1 MSATL
6 LEPAFVRELEALRRL
21 LRPRARSGRIGSRTA
36 PRRGGAS
43 EFEVHRPYAAGDDIG
58 AIDWLAFART
68 GQPVLKE
75 RRSDED
81 VVVRL
86 VVDASA
92 SFGFGEP
99 RPIDM
104 ATRVAAAVAYLAL
117 SAGERAELVVGGGK
131 SGGFHASAPVRGRA
145 ALPGVLRELSGIEPT
160 GAIDLA
166 EAVRRTLL
174 VSDRPGMLVVMS
186 DFLDPGPVVEALR
199 RARFA
204 GHDVTLV
211 QVLGPEVLS
220 PELDGDLTLVDAESG
235 ETLDLLVDGATL
247 SAYRAR
253 LTRLFDALSGFA
265 RSAGACYVRARA
277 DEHLATVVRKVM
289 AHGVD

>member
-21 LRPRARSGRIGSRTA
+21 MRPRARSGRIGSRTA

-43 EFEVHRPYAAGDDIG
+43 EFEGHRAYAAGDDVG

-92 SFGFGEP
+92 SFGFGES
-99 RPIDM
+99 RPLDM

-117 SAGERAELVVGGGK
+117 SAGERAELVVGGGR
-131 SGGFHASAPVRGRA
+131 SSGFHASAPVRGRS
-145 ALPGVLRELSGIEPT
+145 ALPGVLRELSAIEPS
-160 GAIDLA
+160 GAVDLA
-166 EAVRRTLL
+166 EAIRRTLL
-174 VSDRPGMLVVMS
+174 VSARPGMLIVLS
-186 DFLDPGPVVEALR
+186 DFLDPGPVVESLR

-220 PELDGDLTLVDAESG
+220 PELDGDLALVDAETG
-235 ETLDLLVDGATL
+235 ESLELLVDRATL
-247 SAYRAR
+247 SAYQAR
-253 LTRLFDALSGFA
+253 LARLFDTLSGFA
-265 RSAGACYVRARA
+265 RSAGACYVRATV
-277 DEHLATVVRKVM
+277 DEPLTAVVRRLM
-289 AHGVD
+289 AQGVD